1 MMGRKELSGF
11 DIYHSDKVIISED
24 FFRFLSR
31 KKIHLLVFAAA
42 TRSKGQFGDF
52 QAMML
57 LKPCKLA

>member
-42 TRSKGQFGDF
+42 T
-52 QAMML
+52 
-57 LKPCKLA
+57 